1 VRARLS
7 ADAGEREDARAAY
20 EKAIGL
26 TEDAAQRDHLVAAM
40 LALG

>member
-1 VRARLS
+1 VRARLA
-7 ADAGEREDARAAY
+7 ADAGDRSDAREAY
-20 EKAIGL
+20 RKAIGL